1 MSEERAPYD
10 PTAGMMN
17 LRGKSYLPVAE
28 RIVWF
33 RRDHPEGT
41 IETIRTEYD
50 PEVGFAVFRAE
61 VCTGQGGRATATGSE
76 TARDFGDYLEKAETK
91 AVGRALGF
99 LGYGTAAAFDEGE
112 RVVDAPQPKRGQ
124 SVRGGA
130 PTRPAPPRA
139 PQPPAPS
146 APPAPASVAG
156 AGTPHQAT
164 LGQGEGKREWTVPE
178 LLLIVHDHERP
189 AVRRLNA
196 AKMALTKGAGPEDI
210 EAIWRDVRTHF
221 PGTADLA
228 VLETVYRREHG
239 NAEQAE
245 EARLAPAAP

>member
-1 MSEERAPYD
+1 MSGRLGNYTEVKDRIAAFWQRHEHGRILTRVLTYEDDRTVVCAEVYTDREDARPAATGLAEE
-10 PTAGMMN
+10 
-17 LRGKSYLPVAE
+17 
-28 RIVWF
+28 
-33 RRDHPEGT
+33 
-41 IETIRTEYD
+41 IRTSD
-50 PEVGFAVFRAE
+50 PKRVNTLSMLEN
-61 VCTGQGGRATATGSE
+61 CE
-76 TARDFGDYLEKAETK
+76 TSAI
-91 AVGRALGF
+91 GRALANYAMT
-99 LGYGTAAAFDEGE
+99 LGPE
-112 RVVDAPQPKRGQ
+112 RASREEMQKSERQQSQ

-130 PTRPAPPRA
+130 PARPAPPRA

-146 APPAPASVAG
+146 TPPAPAADAG
-156 AGTPHQAT
+156 AGTPHQGA

-196 AKMALTKGAGPEDI
+196 AKMALTKGTGPEDI

-228 VLETVYRREHG
+228 VLETVYRRERG
-239 NAEQAE
+239 NAEKAE